1 MKAGRPPR
9 TGPRLEELFNVMT
22 TTTSNAT
29 FNAIRQRLVSR
40 VIETDVRVV
49 RRGAVALDLVAIAKN
64 SMTGNDWKG

>member
-1 MKAGRPPR
+1 
-9 TGPRLEELFNVMT
+9 VMT

-49 RRGAVALDLVAIAKN
+49 RRGAVALDLVMVTNYRMACVH
-64 SMTGNDWKG
+64 GRGERKG